1 MAEVCH
7 AASSLLFSCVAA
19 SLILMSHA
27 GNLSFAFPPSNDFKT
42 QNDAYFQG
50 DNLILLTKN
59 QATGSLANS
68 SGWAAYNKS
77 IPLWDN
83 LILLLS
89 SEFDTY
95 NNSALDPDDNHVGV
109 DVNSFFSKVNVSLT
123 SVGKSGLCD
132 KKLKSGKHW
141 EAWVD
146 YDGGAKRL
154 QVCLFCNHNGISIS
168 KRRTPILI
176 YDIDLRD
183 FLPEN
188 IKVGLSAS
196 TGLSSETHTVC
207 AWDFS
212 CNYSWESSAVQF
224 PINPPNENNSSFGNG
239 KINNSHFRVK
249 LIVVFCSALAICGFI
264 FIGWRQYFRKSE
276 CGGEARPSKN
286 LLFGAQYSDSGK
298 LGQGGFGGVY
308 RGILPGTKEMVAVK
322 KISQWSNQGRKE
334 YVSKVTIISRLR
346 HRNLV
351 KLLGWCHR
359 KGELLL
365 VYEYLPNGSL
375 DNYIFGEQKGA
386 LDWDRRYDI
395 ACDLASALVYLH
407 EEWEQLVV
415 HRDIKASKVMLDSN
429 FNAKLGDFGLARLVE
444 RHHSACHT
452 TLVAGTL
459 GYLAPECVMT
469 GKASPET
476 DVFSFGA
483 VTLEIACGRQPVDR
497 SLHEQNCRLVEWV
510 WNLYGHGNILC
521 AADEKLG
528 GKFNEKEM

>member
-1 MAEVCH
+1 MAELCH
-7 AASSLLFSCVAA
+7 AVSSLLFSCVAA

-89 SEFDTY
+89 SEFDTH

-109 DVNSFFSKVNVSLT
+109 DVNSIFSKVNVSLT

-132 KKLKSGKHW
+132 KKLKNGKEHQGW
-141 EAWVD
+141 PRPQQGCPQRRTLVTP
-146 YDGGAKRL
+146 
-154 QVCLFCNHNGISIS
+154 GISLVIIRGNHQLFNFQS
-168 KRRTPILI
+168 T
-176 YDIDLRD
+176 
-183 FLPEN
+183 LP
-188 IKVGLSAS
+188 
-196 TGLSSETHTVC
+196 
-207 AWDFS
+207 
-212 CNYSWESSAVQF
+212 
-224 PINPPNENNSSFGNG
+224 NSSFGNG
-239 KINNSHFRVK
+239 KINNSHFRVI

-276 CGGEARPSKN
+276 CGGEATE
-286 LLFGAQYSDSGK
+286 DSVVEVDQCF
-298 LGQGGFGGVY
+298 LQGP
-308 RGILPGTKEMVAVK
+308 R
-322 KISQWSNQGRKE
+322 KISYAELSTAIVESLGKE
-334 YVSKVTIISRLR
+334 ASVAFTGASCL
-346 HRNLV
+346 
-351 KLLGWCHR
+351 LLGWCHR

-395 ACDLASALVYLH
+395 ACDLASALAYLH
-407 EEWEQLVV
+407 EEWDQLVV
-415 HRDIKASKVMLDSN
+415 HRDIKASSVMLDSN
-429 FNAKLGDFGLARLVE
+429 FNAKLGDFDFARLVE
-444 RHHSACHT
+444 RHHSASHT
-452 TLVAGTL
+452 TVVAGTL

-476 DVFSFGA
+476 DVFSFGV
-483 VTLEIACGRQPVDR
+483 VTLETACGGRPVDR
-497 SLHEQNCRLVEWV
+497 SLHEQNCRLVEWA

-528 GKFNEKEM
+528 GKFNEKEMERMLLVGVLCSHPDPTSRPKMREVTKILKGEADLSFVLLDFPVAVYSQRQRLRPPIISSSLAFTS